1 VALEVLVNPGGY
13 VDQLF
18 AFGGVAATQTTSD
31 LYNSGVSGAFQA
43 NYFYDNLASR
53 GLINSAFGAEIKDF
67 PFFEDA
73 SVIHTAIQGFMTAFV
88 DSYYITPSTF
98 SQDKELQA
106 WIVESGPAK
115 IIDFPRSIDRRTLI
129 DILTHIAYLGSAA
142 HHTLNTN
149 DISEASGSL
158 PFHPFSIYQ
167 PIPTAK
173 GVTDI
178 VPFLPNVNQSIGQIV
193 LTAVFARPEFVK
205 SNRSMTH
212 MFNDTAMLARMN
224 KEVAE
229 AATLF
234 QAVMQGL
241 SNLVSSRSFDAQGLS
256 QGMPF
261 IWKALD
267 PEKAPYYLTI

>member
-1 VALEVLVNPGGY
+1 MLVNPGGF

-18 AFGGVAATQTTSD
+18 AFSGFAAAQTTSD

-43 NYFYDNLASR
+43 NYLYNNLQSR
-53 GLINSAFGAEIKDF
+53 GLINSAFGTKIRHF

-73 SVIHTAIQGFMTAFV
+73 SVIHAAIQSFMAAFV
-88 DSYYITPSTF
+88 DSYYVTPAMF
-98 SQDKELQA
+98 IEDNELQA

-115 IIDFPRSIDRRTLI
+115 IIDFPQRINRGTLI
-129 DILTHIAYLGSAA
+129 DILTHVAFLGSVA
-142 HHTLNTN
+142 HHTINTN
-149 DISEASGSL
+149 DFSEASGSL
-158 PFHPFSIYQ
+158 PFHPFSIYR

-178 VPFLPNVNQSIGQIV
+178 VAFLPNETQSIGQIA
-193 LTAVFARPEFVK
+193 LAAFFARPEFVK

-212 MFNDTAMLARMN
+212 MFNDTTMLARMN
-224 KEVAE
+224 KEVIQ

-234 QAVMQGL
+234 QTAMQEF
-241 SNLVSSRSFDAQGLS
+241 SSLVSSRRFDAKGLS

-261 IWKALD
+261 IWKALN
-267 PEKAPYYLTI
+267 PEIAPYYLTI